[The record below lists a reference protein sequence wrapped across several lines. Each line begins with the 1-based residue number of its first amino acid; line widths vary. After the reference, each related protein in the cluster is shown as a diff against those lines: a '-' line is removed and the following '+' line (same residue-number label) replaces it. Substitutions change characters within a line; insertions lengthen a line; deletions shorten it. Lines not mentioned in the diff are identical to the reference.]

1 MTQDPLRWLEDSS
14 TNPQLVSLLSSAAA
28 PLDLPVAVEA
38 KLGHTLHQLAAT
50 TTKATVVASSAPK
63 ALLGF
68 ATKPLLLVGAVAT
81 TTLLAGLGIRQLT
94 AHDATTQATRGTVAI
109 QTVRSEETIAS
120 VPNEKTPNA
129 TPGVVATANSQSMRG
144 DSPIPMNSGKTS
156 LVKRPATRSPLS
168 TLTEEAQLLESVRAQ
183 LSRDP
188 GTARKTLA
196 LYDAKFPKGALKE
209 ERTLLA
215 VKLAIAEGRSNDAQ
229 AQAATLEQSNVRSP
243 YAETAR
249 KIVNSNERATKSRTI
264 TK

>member
-38 KLGHTLHQLAAT
+38 KLGHTLHQLATT
-50 TTKATVVASSAPK
+50 TTKASLVASSAPK

-68 ATKPLLLVGAVAT
+68 ATKPLFLVGAVAT

-94 AHDATTQATRGTVAI
+94 AHDATTQGNRGTVMV
-109 QTVRSEETIAS
+109 QTVPQGKTTAS
-120 VPNEKTPNA
+120 IPKEPTPNEMPSVAAKVNPLNA
-129 TPGVVATANSQSMRG
+129 LG
-144 DSPIPMNSGKTS
+144 DSSTPVINGKTS
-156 LVKRPATRSPLS
+156 LTQRPATRSSPS
-168 TLTEEAQLLESVRAQ
+168 TLAEEARLLESVRAQ

-188 GTARKTLA
+188 GTARKALA
-196 LYDAKFPKGALKE
+196 LYDAKFPKGVLKE

-215 VKLAIAEGRSNDAQ
+215 VKLAIAEGRANDAQ
-229 AQAATLEQSNVRSP
+229 AQAVTLEQSNVRSP

-249 KIVNSNERATKSRTI
+249 KIVNSNERATQSRTI
-264 TK
+264 SK

>member
-68 ATKPLLLVGAVAT
+68 ATKPFFLVGAVAT
-81 TTLLAGLGIRQLT
+81 TTLLAGLGIRHLT
-94 AHDATTQATRGTVAI
+94 AHDATTQATRGTVMV
-109 QTVRSEETIAS
+109 QTVPQGKTTASIPSEM
-120 VPNEKTPNA
+120 TPNA
-129 TPGVVATANSQSMRG
+129 IPGVVATVNPTSVQGA
-144 DSPIPMNSGKTS
+144 SPAPMSNGKTS
-156 LVKRPATRSPLS
+156 ANKHSMTRSSVS
-168 TLTEEAQLLESVRAQ
+168 TLAEEARLLESVRAQ

-215 VKLAIAEGRSNDAQ
+215 VNASRYTRAIQ
-229 AQAATLEQSNVRSP
+229 QC
-243 YAETAR
+243 
-249 KIVNSNERATKSRTI
+249 
-264 TK
+264 